1 MITVKVKPHQ
11 LFKRE
16 AFDIHTDVFISVS
29 EAILG
34 SDCKVETLYGEVKIK
49 LDSGT

>member
-29 EAILG
+29 QAILG
-34 SDCKVETLYGEVKIK
+34 SECKVETLYGEVKIK